1 MACCWSILCSNWASA
16 VALGAAVGFQTWY
29 GRQWQGKSPCPFS
42 DTQAIEQ
49 TYSGF
54 VLQGPAR
61 LLAIYSRC
69 KQPDSMAHVRTNH
82 VDVVDVVI
90 NQYNRVVFLSVEGE
104 RTTTI
109 MIHMHPFTE

>member
-1 MACCWSILCSNWASA
+1 MA
-16 VALGAAVGFQTWY
+16 Y
-29 GRQWQGKSPCPFS
+29 
-42 DTQAIEQ
+42 
-49 TYSGF
+49 
-54 VLQGPAR
+54 
-61 LLAIYSRC
+61 
-69 KQPDSMAHVRTNH
+69 VRTNH